1 MKIRLSKRD
10 GLYVGSLGFDVDN
23 APGRITATAVASTKA
38 AALSKAA
45 SIAERIAS
53 DPVLRSVIPP
63 QAMASIKV
71 AKGLAA
77 AARHGLPTL
86 RRAFRFLSP
95 KAKKLAAN
103 LATDVQ
109 KGTIGEMAGLEVGLR
124 NPFRRRRKKRA
135 VRKPDE
141 RELDEQADN
150 GSDDEGEE

>member
-1 MKIRLSKRD
+1 MKIRISKRD
-10 GLYVGSLGFDVDN
+10 GLFIGSLGFDVDN

-53 DPVLRSVIPP
+53 DPVLRAVIPP

-95 KAKKLAAN
+95 KAKKLAVN
-103 LATDVQ
+103 LAEDVKQ
-109 KGTIGEMAGLEVGLR
+109 GTIGDLEVGLR
-124 NPFRRRRKKRA
+124 NPFRRRKKRR

-141 RELDEQADN
+141 RELDEGADN
-150 GSDDEGEE
+150 GEGDEGGEE